1 MSKAYRDGWEHVFGP
16 KAAPKITRHPF
27 PLRRSMVV
35 NVELPHDLCLRD
47 LRRFVQYLATM
58 CDDWG
63 PEMGLPGLAFAPPAP
78 TCHCGK
84 PGARFVSRDCLGTD
98 HASRNLGSPLCADH
112 CCIECDLRPC
122 AVAPTTTKQ
131 ADWQT
136 TE

>member
-1 MSKAYRDGWEHVFGP
+1 MFGP

-27 PLRRSMVV
+27 PLRRGMVV

-47 LRRFVQYLATM
+47 LRRFVPVPRDHVRRLGAR
-58 CDDWG
+58 D
-63 PEMGLPGLAFAPPAP
+63 GLASGVRATRADVSLRQ
-78 TCHCGK
+78 T
-84 PGARFVSRDCLGTD
+84 GARFVSRDCLGTD

-131 ADWQT
+131 ADYGVKRIGVGGQK
-136 TE
+136 